1 MFDGSCHIVLTIIR
15 VLLALT
21 VGGMGF
27 DSYIIFGTS
36 EITVIEE
43 KNGPFGQPGQAL
55 KISECNHLLVWVG
68 WLLKMRL
75 KADEKRAEE
84 GFHNAPQDRG
94 KVGESGEFKIVMLDS

>member
-1 MFDGSCHIVLTIIR
+1 
-15 VLLALT
+15 
-21 VGGMGF
+21 MGF

-36 EITVIEE
+36 EMMVMEE
-43 KNGPFGQPGQAL
+43 KNGPFCQTGQDL

-68 WLLKMRL
+68 RPLKMRL

-94 KVGESGEFKIVMLDS
+94 KVGDSGEFKIVMWDS